1 MMSEFRVRKARLSD
15 LPVLAELFDSYRVFY
30 EQTSDPALAKRF
42 LTERL
47 ENNESCILLA
57 ETDEGE
63 TIGFVQLFPSFS
75 SVSANRLWIL
85 NDLFV
90 RGDWRKR
97 GVARA
102 LLSAS
107 EQFGLEQGALSLKLE
122 THRTNTVAQAL
133 YVEQG
138 WEEDREYCTYYL
150 PLNPAETRHD

>member
-1 MMSEFRVRKARLSD
+1 MSEFRVRKATLND
-15 LPVLAELFDSYRVFY
+15 LPALSELFDGYRVFY
-30 EQTSDPALAKRF
+30 QQPSDPSLAKRF
-42 LTERL
+42 LGERI
-47 ENNESCILLA
+47 ENNDSSILLA
-57 ETDEGE
+57 ESAEGDA
-63 TIGFVQLFPSFS
+63 IGFVQLFPSFS
-75 SVSANRLWIL
+75 SVSADRLWIL

-90 RGDWRKR
+90 HSDWRQR

-107 EQFGLEQGALSLKLE
+107 EQFGIEQGALSLKLE

-150 PLNPAETRHD
+150 PLSAVEQTDD